1 MDGPRLRDHG
11 LALISRINRW
21 LISGAIAATG
31 ALAFLAANAFHG
43 HTAHAATTTPSSTS
57 SSSNEA
63 QPVAPPSDDNSAG
76 DGLSSPSSAPS
87 PVPQPAPVPQGP
99 VSGGS

>member
-1 MDGPRLRDHG
+1 MEAENRRNRG
-11 LALISRINRW
+11 LDLISRINRW

-43 HTAHAATTTPSSTS
+43 HTAHAATTPATTTAAPAPASGDDSQS
-57 SSSNEA
+57 
-63 QPVAPPSDDNSAG
+63 VAPPSSEDSG
-76 DGLSSPSSAPS
+76 GLSAPS
-87 PVPQPAPVPQGP
+87 SVPTPVPAAPSGP